1 MGTLVGTVV
10 DRCKDT
16 VGGTVHTL
24 GGNEGRRSVVVRVV
38 VNSFCRSRTSDFP
51 KEEMRTADEYRDGG
65 DWTWTGLN
73 CGREEQLSIG
83 KCVRWYSRIGCVLV
97 FHACC
102 LSVCLTSCL
111 SACLSASLI
120 PDECGGVS
128 FGYTNR
134 TTMMMMENEE

>member
-1 MGTLVGTVV
+1 MNIDIEWIGL
-10 DRCKDT
+10 
-16 VGGTVHTL
+16 
-24 GGNEGRRSVVVRVV
+24 
-38 VNSFCRSRTSDFP
+38 
-51 KEEMRTADEYRDGG
+51 
-65 DWTWTGLN
+65 GLN

-128 FGYTNR
+128 FGYTDR
-134 TTMMMMENEE
+134 TMMMMENEE